1 MNIKLSNEHIR
12 SEFNT
17 KFPQTGITLKFIAE
31 KIGVNYSNLAKWRNG
46 THSFAQPSLRKIDK
60 YLATLRK

>member
-1 MNIKLSNEHIR
+1 M
-12 SEFNT
+12 
-17 KFPQTGITLKFIAE
+17 KFIAE